1 MEIGHDSDMRT
12 LALVLMGE
20 FAKVQDS
27 IDGLVGMY
35 FARRTPGMQWYLK
48 QKGIPS
54 RIRDSERPRLV
65 VSIAADL
72 GTTSDLSNFTET
84 YERLKEIRDY
94 TGHSVR
100 VDFLNS
106 DTIVLTKQFF
116 QSGGGTP
123 QPSLTVTRQELMTGH
138 RDALW
143 LLHHVHYIIASS
155 DLSVRTFLGD
165 RAIRYVEPTPSPAEW
180 DEVAFVFV
188 DEVGSTTAGR

>member
-1 MEIGHDSDMRT
+1 MGIGHDSDMRT

-35 FARRTPGMQWYLK
+35 FARRTAGIQWYLK

-84 YERLKEIRDY
+84 Y
-94 TGHSVR
+94 
-100 VDFLNS
+100 
-106 DTIVLTKQFF
+106 
-116 QSGGGTP
+116 
-123 QPSLTVTRQELMTGH
+123 
-138 RDALW
+138 
-143 LLHHVHYIIASS
+143 
-155 DLSVRTFLGD
+155 
-165 RAIRYVEPTPSPAEW
+165 
-180 DEVAFVFV
+180 
-188 DEVGSTTAGR
+188 